1 VKVVSE
7 MILEELTKI
16 EEKLERIANLGIIAR
31 SSGSGITMKEVNAA
45 IDRKMTRIDE
55 MEIGI
60 KKIIDQVE
68 KSNLDAKSKEE
79 KLNQLHLDLE
89 SLGRNVN
96 ELPKRLLRR
105 Q

>member
-1 VKVVSE
+1 

-45 IDRKMTRIDE
+45 IDRKMSRIDE

>member
-1 VKVVSE
+1 VRTI
-7 MILEELTKI
+7 ILEELEKI
-16 EEKLERIANLGIIAR
+16 GNELERIANLGIITR

-45 IDRKMTRIDE
+45 IDKKMTRIDE
-55 MEIGI
+55 IEIGI

-79 KLNQLHLDLE
+79 KLKQHHLDLE